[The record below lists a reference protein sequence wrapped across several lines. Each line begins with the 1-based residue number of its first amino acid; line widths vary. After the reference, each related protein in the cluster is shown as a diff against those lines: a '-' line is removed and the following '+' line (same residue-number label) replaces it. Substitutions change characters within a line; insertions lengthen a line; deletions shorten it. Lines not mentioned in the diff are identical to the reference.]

1 MNRCA
6 SMTATMSLLVATAVG
21 CATSSSSEAPNEL
34 ATQMGAIC
42 DEFSS
47 AQDAADAG
55 NIDAL
60 FDRLE
65 RLGAAV
71 DQARASGADQAD
83 AIGGLVSDWI
93 DAASN
98 GDSATAQLNA
108 AGISYACED
117 W

>member
-1 MNRCA
+1 
-6 SMTATMSLLVATAVG
+6 MSLLVATAVG
-21 CATSSSSEAPNEL
+21 CGSSSTSEAPDEL

-42 DEFSS
+42 DAFSS

-55 NIDAL
+55 NPDAL

-71 DQARASGADQAD
+71 DEARASGASQAD
-83 AIGGLVSDWI
+83 AIGTLVSDWV
-93 DAASN
+93 DAASS
-98 GDSATAQLNA
+98 GDSTTAQLNA
-108 AGISYACED
+108 AGVSYACED